1 VRILEKEYDIEEL
14 KKVLVEEAKF
24 LAEWN
29 KEHPMDIVNIRMNTN
44 TIRDILDTISHLYW

>member
-1 VRILEKEYDIEEL
+1 MEKERDIEEL
-14 KKVLVEEAKF
+14 KKVLVEQAKF

-44 TIRDILDTISHLYW
+44 AIRDILETIEHLYW